1 MMDYEELRK
10 TISESDASE
19 WHWINRQGPTYRN
32 RFSSWS
38 SPANDTSGI
47 DTDSHSSVAVY
58 KPDIDLTIAY
68 GMRESL
74 HHNEKLNF
82 EWSEA
87 FADSKISEISIAD
100 VFWRGSLVDRVN
112 FVYVDGGRC
121 ILPLG
126 EGHQGLRI
134 THYDYAVARLLDTF
148 EGPNYFQDYYN
159 RVAFEVTD
167 L

>member
-1 MMDYEELRK
+1 MDFAQLRE
-10 TISESDASE
+10 TITTSDPSE
-19 WHWINRQGPTYRN
+19 WHRITNQGPTYRD

-38 SPANDTSGI
+38 SPANGTSGI
-47 DTDSHSSVAVY
+47 DVDNHSYVAVY

-68 GMRESL
+68 GMSESSRDQEL
-74 HHNEKLNF
+74 SFK
-82 EWSEA
+82 WSDA
-87 FADSKISEISIAD
+87 FPDKKIHEISIAD

-112 FVYVDGGRC
+112 FVHVDGGRC

-126 EGHQGLRI
+126 DGHQGLRI
-134 THYDYAVARLLDTF
+134 TRYDYAVARLLDELEGGNRF
-148 EGPNYFQDYYN
+148 EEYYG